1 MKTRRKSELL
11 LLLAAF
17 IWGNGFVAQS
27 SAMDSIGP
35 WSFTWMRSLLAF
47 LVLIPVA
54 HIHAKR
60 TGKTKLNETE
70 KKYLLLGGVA
80 TGVILGCGSIL
91 QQIGV
96 MYTTVGKASFLTA
109 LYCVE
114 VPLFSI
120 FFGKRVG
127 VRTWVSVVLAVSGL
141 YLLCMQGSLK
151 PAGGDVCVLL
161 CSIVFAFHIL
171 AIDYFAP
178 RTDAV
183 RMSCLQFLGCSV
195 TTFVGSLFT
204 EPFSIGAA
212 MDAIVPLLY
221 AGCVSMGFGYTLQIA
236 GQEHADPTLAS
247 ILLCLESV
255 FGALA
260 GFVLLHQAMSLR
272 QVAGCALMFA
282 ATVLSS
288 LPEKSDAGSK

>member
-1 MKTRRKSELL
+1 
-11 LLLAAF
+11 
-17 IWGNGFVAQS
+17 
-27 SAMDSIGP
+27 
-35 WSFTWMRSLLAF
+35 
-47 LVLIPVA
+47 
-54 HIHAKR
+54 
-60 TGKTKLNETE
+60 
-70 KKYLLLGGVA
+70 
-80 TGVILGCGSIL
+80 
-91 QQIGV
+91 
-96 MYTTVGKASFLTA
+96 
-109 LYCVE
+109 
-114 VPLFSI
+114 
-120 FFGKRVG
+120 
-127 VRTWVSVVLAVSGL
+127 
-141 YLLCMQGSLK
+141 
-151 PAGGDVCVLL
+151 VLL

-183 RMSCLQFLGCSV
+183 RMSCLQFLVCSL

-247 ILLCLESV
+247 ILLCLESG

-288 LPEKSDAGSK
+288 LPEKSDAGK